1 MIDKNDAETNIFN
14 ENFDYQSHNFVFM
27 NKTTHILV
35 KWANLE
41 IHLGK
46 NEKNNDVVE

>member
-1 MIDKNDAETNIFN
+1 MSDRADAETNILN
-14 ENFDYQSHNFVFM
+14 ENFVYQSHDFVFM
-27 NKTTHILV
+27 NKMTQILV

-41 IHLGK
+41 IHLRK